1 MTSHTHKAR
10 ANTDDYL
17 AIFLHDIPLMDVR
30 APVEYARG
38 SFPMAINA
46 PILDDQQREL
56 IGTSYKQEGTDAAV
70 ALGYQLATDDLRAQ
84 RLATWQQFTDRHPR
98 GFLFCFRG
106 GQRSHITQQWL
117 YDAGCSYPLVK
128 GGYKALRRFLLDE
141 LERAIEEVPMLILS
155 GRTGT
160 GKTQL
165 IKQLPYSIDL
175 EGLANHRGSSFGR
188 RCSEQP
194 GQIDFENR
202 LAIALLRHRHQYP
215 GMPVLLED
223 ESKLIGRCSLPQSM
237 RDKMQQSSLILLEE
251 SMNERIAVGLK
262 EYVSDN
268 LAEFVAA
275 YGEQDGFV
283 QFAQGL
289 SGSLY
294 RIRRRLGSERYQQL
308 TTILAAAIEQHRNTG
323 NIDIYG
329 QLIGELLG
337 TYYDPMYD
345 YQLEQKVG
353 KIIFRGNRQT
363 IARQYNTLLSSWGE
377 AA

>member
-1 MTSHTHKAR
+1 
-10 ANTDDYL
+10 
-17 AIFLHDIPLMDVR
+17 MDVR
-30 APVEYARG
+30 APTEFARG
-38 SFPMAINA
+38 SFPTAINA
-46 PILDDQQREL
+46 PILDDLQRER
-56 IGTSYKQEGTDAAV
+56 IGTCYKQEGADAAV
-70 ALGYQLATDDLRAQ
+70 ALGFTLATDDVRAQ
-84 RLATWQQFTDRHPR
+84 RLATWQEFTARHPQ

-117 YDAGCSYPLVK
+117 HEAGCPYPLIK

-141 LERAIEEVPMLILS
+141 LERAIDEIPLLILS

-165 IKQLPYSIDL
+165 IKQLTYSIDL

-188 RCSEQP
+188 RCGGQP
-194 GQIDFENR
+194 SQIDFENR
-202 LAIALLRHRHQYP
+202 LAIAMLRHRHQHP
-215 GMPVLLED
+215 GMPLLLED

-237 RDKMQQSSLILLEE
+237 RDKMQASSLILLEE
-251 SMNERIAVGLK
+251 NMDERIAVGLQ

-268 LAEFVAA
+268 LAESVAV

-289 SGSLY
+289 AGSLY
-294 RIRRRLGSERYQQL
+294 RIRRRLGGERYQRQSD
-308 TTILAAAIEQHRNTG
+308 ILAKALEQHQNTG
-323 NIDIYG
+323 DIKAYG

-337 TYYDPMYD
+337 DYYDPMYD
-345 YQLEQKVG
+345 YQLEQKMAN
-353 KIIFRGNRQT
+353 IIFRGNRQA
-363 IARQYNTLLSSWGE
+363 IAEQYGALVGD